1 MFLVNGLGDPRPG
14 RGQIT
19 VSITVGITVST
30 QRCPLSTVPDD
41 RVMG

>member
-19 VSITVGITVST
+19 VGITVST
-30 QRCPLSTVPDD
+30 QWCPLSTVPDD